1 MYENNPSRAIKIYYL
16 CTSLYIIKRLCD
28 ILPVIRS
35 CFKLLASCLR
45 SLLAVPCNSSNR
57 SCLSLSSWLFL
68 EAVATAWA
76 GTFPFSLAMRF
87 LCADLISLRFF
98 VTSNSSNKAAAGVS
112 CSSTA
117 AAKKVEDWTPIS
129 EIQRLRGIL
138 VLSLLSL
145 ASLFLRHSLWV
156 LFCRVFLRRLCIVQ
170 ILARK

>member
-1 MYENNPSRAIKIYYL
+1 MSQSHKNILHIYVTIVRCL
-16 CTSLYIIKRLCD
+16 KLFD

-45 SLLAVPCNSSNR
+45 SLLAVPCNSSSR

-87 LCADLISLRFF
+87 LCADLISVRFF
-98 VTSNSSNKAAAGVS
+98 VTSSSLNTAAAGDS
-112 CSSTA
+112 CSA
-117 AAKKVEDWTPIS
+117 AATAKKSEAWTPIS

-138 VLSLLSL
+138 ILSLLSV

>member
-1 MYENNPSRAIKIYYL
+1 MTQNHKNILHIYVTIMRCL
-16 CTSLYIIKRLCD
+16 KLFD

-68 EAVATAWA
+68 EAVATAKA

-87 LCADLISLRFF
+87 LCADLVSLRF

-112 CSSTA
+112 CSAAA
-117 AAKKVEDWTPIS
+117 AAKKSEAWTPIS

-138 VLSLLSL
+138 VLSLLSM
-145 ASLFLRHSLWV
+145 ASLFSLRHSLWV

>member
-1 MYENNPSRAIKIYYL
+1 MALDHKNVTS
-16 CTSLYIIKRLCD
+16 TSLYLSEMFE

-68 EAVATAWA
+68 EAAATAWV
-76 GTFPFSLAMRF
+76 GIFPFSVAMRF
-87 LCADLISLRFF
+87 LCADLISLRFS
-98 VTSNSSNKAAAGVS
+98 VTSSSSNKAAAGVS
-112 CSSTA
+112 CSAAA
-117 AAKKVEDWTPIS
+117 AAKKSEAWTPIS

-138 VLSLLSL
+138 VLSLLSM
-145 ASLFLRHSLWV
+145 ASLLSLRHSLWV
-156 LFCRVFLRRLCIVQ
+156 LFCRVFLRRLCSVQ